1 MPKASFREVE
11 SGIPPASL
19 APRNGRSRSVFRS
32 QPKVLPGRGSWEGS
46 YGPEEGSGAGEL
58 WMRQEMKVTGYRDQ
72 WGKVDGT
79 PGVLGEVTW
88 GSQNGTL
95 SAERD
100 PIPLHNPPITSSL
113 TVLPQASWVAPKGPG
128 SVPLNRGRLQICLP
142 TENGSISH
150 TLRHPRG
157 SLNLFSIHLEIVCIA

>member
-1 MPKASFREVE
+1 MFWKFDLHTSSHLDTLLEKE
-11 SGIPPASL
+11 DLSL
-19 APRNGRSRSVFRS
+19 
-32 QPKVLPGRGSWEGS
+32 
-46 YGPEEGSGAGEL
+46 
-58 WMRQEMKVTGYRDQ
+58 
-72 WGKVDGT
+72 

-128 SVPLNRGRLQICLP
+128 SVPLNRGRLQICLS

-157 SLNLFSIHLEIVCIA
+157 SLNLFSIHLKIVCTA